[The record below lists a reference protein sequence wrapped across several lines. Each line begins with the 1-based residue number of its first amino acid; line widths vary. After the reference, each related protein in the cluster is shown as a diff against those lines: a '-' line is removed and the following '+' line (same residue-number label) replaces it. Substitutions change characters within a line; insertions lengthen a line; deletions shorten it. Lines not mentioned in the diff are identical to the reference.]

1 MDTSFYTAVR
11 GAMTQ
16 QTHMDILS
24 NNIANLNTNGYRT
37 KNASFLDLMYYNIR
51 GTEEE
56 MGDLR
61 AGTGAV
67 VQRTESDF
75 TSGVMIQ
82 TGGRFDYAIQGNGFF
97 MLRSPVDNSVVYTRD
112 GSFALSQRD
121 DGFYLVDAEGWLV
134 LDAQQNPIRYDGGE
148 LGADPAI
155 FDFITTN
162 GMLSTGSNRF
172 VPTEK
177 NGQPFLA
184 GAAESR
190 LKQGALES
198 SNGDLAQEM
207 SKVIVSQRAYSYML
221 RMIQTSDEVEQTING
236 LRR

>member
-11 GAMTQ
+11 GVMTQ
-16 QTHMDILS
+16 QTQMDILS
-24 NNIANLNTNGYRT
+24 NNIANMNTNGYRT

-51 GTEEE
+51 GTEND

-61 AGTGAV
+61 AGTGTIV
-67 VQRTESDF
+67 ERTESDF
-75 TSGVMIQ
+75 TPGVLMQ
-82 TGGRFDYAIQGNGFF
+82 TGGAYDYAIQGNGFF
-97 MLRSPVDNSVVYTRD
+97 MLQNPQDNTVEYTRD
-112 GSFALSQRD
+112 GSFALSQRA

-134 LDAQQNPIRYDGGE
+134 LDAQQNPIRYVGGE
-148 LGADPAI
+148 LTGTPGI
-155 FDFITTN
+155 FDFVTTN

-172 VPTEK
+172 VPVAK
-177 NGQPFLA
+177 NGNPFPA
-184 GAAESR
+184 GGESR
-190 LKQGALES
+190 LVPGALET
-198 SNGDLAQEM
+198 SNADLAQEM

>member
-24 NNIANLNTNGYRT
+24 NNVANLNTNGYRT
-37 KNASFLDLMYYNIR
+37 KNSSFLDLMYYNIR
-51 GTEEE
+51 GTEED

-67 VQRTESDF
+67 VERTESDF
-75 TSGVMIQ
+75 TGGVLIE
-82 TGGRFDYAIQGNGFF
+82 TGGAYDYAIQGNGFF
-97 MLRSPVDNSVVYTRD
+97 MVRSPIDNSIVYTRD
-112 GSFALSQRD
+112 GSFALSERA

-148 LGADPAI
+148 LSGDPAI
-155 FDFITTN
+155 FDFVTTN

-172 VPTEK
+172 IPTEK
-177 NGQPFLA
+177 NGNPFLA
-184 GAAESR
+184 GGESY
-190 LKQGALES
+190 LVKGSLES
-198 SNGDLAQEM
+198 SNVDLAQEM
-207 SKVIVSQRAYSYML
+207 SKVIISQRAYSYM
-221 RMIQTSDEVEQTING
+221 MKMVQTSDEVEQTING

>member
-51 GTEEE
+51 GTEED

-61 AGTGAV
+61 AGTGTV
-67 VQRTESDF
+67 VERTESDF
-75 TSGVMIQ
+75 TSGVILQ
-82 TGGRFDYAIQGNGFF
+82 TGGQYDYAIQGNGFF
-97 MLRSPVDNSVVYTRD
+97 MVRNPLDNSVAYTRD
-112 GSFALSQRD
+112 GSFALSERA

-134 LDAQQNPIRYDGGE
+134 MDEQQNPIRYNGTE
-148 LGADPAI
+148 LTGRPGI
-155 FDFITTN
+155 YDFVTTN

-172 VPTEK
+172 VPVEK
-177 NGQPFLA
+177 NGNPYLA
-184 GAAESR
+184 GAESR
-190 LKQGALES
+190 LLTGALEN
-198 SNGDLAQEM
+198 SNADLAQEM
-207 SKVIVSQRAYSYML
+207 SKVIIAQRAYSYIL
-221 RMIQTSDEVEQTING
+221 KMITTSDEVEQTING